1 MRVLV
6 LREYKSQEFDGVR
19 LSAAD
24 RRAVADER
32 FARRLR
38 VRELTGGRVEVS
50 AGPHVGVVSLDGCE
64 IRVEPKYLGTG
75 LDVLRM
81 VHYALGNA
89 PEALTVPRTFTD
101 GAPHL
106 RDLVA
111 LMVTTH
117 AEQLLA
123 RGVRRDY
130 VRREAPLPAVRGRLL
145 PDRQLLHHYGQLDR
159 LACRYDD
166 FDTDIVDNRVCA
178 AAADLAART
187 TSSLTVRARAR
198 RVAGRFAQ
206 YAPTRPADVRADLG
220 RLTYHRHNEHY
231 RPAHFWSALLLTG
244 GGLDDLFGAG
254 PLAARAFLIDMN
266 ELFELFA
273 TRLLAEAAA
282 GTGTGTG
289 LTVEGQSRHTHVLW
303 NERTARPYSEVRP
316 DVLIR
321 GGTDAL
327 PFVRPVDV
335 KYKLY
340 ATRKVSTADLYQAFL
355 YAHALARDPGDAPP
369 TCVLLH
375 PGGVSGDR
383 AAVAVRRWDGSTSAR
398 VRPVPLDLHAAL
410 GALESPR
417 RAEFLSELL
426 AEVTRRG

>member
-1 MRVLV
+1 M
-6 LREYKSQEFDGVR
+6 REYGSAEFDGVR

-38 VRELTGGRVEVS
+38 VRELAGGRIEVS
-50 AGPHVGVVSLDGCE
+50 AGQYVGVVSLDGCE

-81 VHYALGNA
+81 LHIAVGAAPDALA
-89 PEALTVPRTFTD
+89 ARRTFTH

-111 LMVTTH
+111 LMVTAH
-117 AEQLLA
+117 AERLLA

-145 PDRQLLHHYGQLDR
+145 PDRQLLHHYGRLDR

-178 AAADLAART
+178 AATDLAART
-187 TSSLTVRARAR
+187 TSSLAVRARAR
-198 RVAGRFAQ
+198 RVAARFAQ
-206 YAPTRPADVRADLG
+206 YAPTRPADVREDLG
-220 RLTYHRHNEHY
+220 RLNHHRHNEHY
-231 RPAHFWSALLLTG
+231 RTAHFWSALLLTG
-244 GGLDDLFGAG
+244 GGLDDLFGSG

-266 ELFELFA
+266 ELFELFT
-273 TRLLAEAAA
+273 TRLLAEAAE
-282 GTGTGTG
+282 GTG
-289 LTVEGQSRHTHVLW
+289 LAVEGQSRHTHVLW
-303 NERTARPYSEVRP
+303 NEQSARPYSEVRP
-316 DVLIR
+316 DILIR
-321 GGTDAL
+321 GGPDAL

-340 ATRKVSTADLYQAFL
+340 DTRKVSTSDLYQAFL

-369 TCVLLH
+369 ACVLLH
-375 PGGVSGDR
+375 PGGASGNR
-383 AAVAVRRWDGSTSAR
+383 AAVAVRRWDGTVSAR
-398 VRPVPLDLHAAL
+398 VRPVPLDLPAAL

-426 AEVTRRG
+426 AEVTRRD

>member
-6 LREYKSQEFDGVR
+6 LREYESREFGGVR

-38 VRELTGGRVEVS
+38 VRELTGGRIEVS

-64 IRVEPKYLGTG
+64 IRVEPKYLGAG

-81 VHYALGNA
+81 VHHAVGTA
-89 PEALTVPRTFTD
+89 PEALAVPRTFSD
-101 GAPHL
+101 GAPQL

-117 AEQLLA
+117 AERLLA

-130 VRREAPLPAVRGRLL
+130 VRREEPLPAVRGRLL
-145 PDRQLLHHYGQLDR
+145 PDRQLLRHYGQLDR

-206 YAPTRPADVRADLG
+206 YAPTRPADVRADLA
-220 RLTYHRHNEHY
+220 RLSYHRHNEHY

-266 ELFELFA
+266 ELFELFT
-273 TRLLAEAAA
+273 TRLLAEAA
-282 GTGTGTG
+282 TGTG

-340 ATRKVSTADLYQAFL
+340 ATRKISTADQYQAFL

-375 PGGVSGDR
+375 PGGASGDR

-398 VRPVPLDLHAAL
+398 VRPVPLDLPAAL